1 MDLVHKIEHWGD
13 THHPKA
19 LDLMRVALGVFLF
32 LKGLAFLDNTTYLQN
47 LIEDQHFVQFTPV
60 VLMILVYYVT
70 FAHLVGGVLIA
81 LGTLTRLA
89 CILQIPIV
97 LAAIFLTGIFVE
109 PINTMV
115 WPSVSAL
122 VLLVLFM
129 VIGSGPWSLDKY
141 LANWGDM

>member
-1 MDLVHKIEHWGD
+1 MELVHKIERWGD

-47 LIEDQHFVQFTPV
+47 LIESQHLVQFAPV
-60 VLMILVYYVT
+60 MLMVLVYYVT
-70 FAHLVGGVLIA
+70 FAHLVGGVLIT

-89 CILQIPIV
+89 CIIQIPIV
-97 LAAIFLTGIFVE
+97 LAAVFLTSIFVE

-115 WPSVSAL
+115 WPSLTAL
-122 VLLVLFM
+122 VLLALFM

-141 LANWGDM
+141 LESWGDM